1 MSRQG
6 VESATSR
13 VQRLL
18 TMVPWLVS
26 RQGIEISAAAAGL
39 GISEEQL
46 TKDLDLLFMCG
57 YGQMPDEM
65 IEASYEGGRVFVSVR
80 DTDKTPEMAA
90 AMRDRT
96 RPTSRKE
103 PPTPSEIIRVSLS
116 RSNNEPKPNAC
127 VPISPPAPVTATVRR
142 GPPVSGPGWAAWKS
156 RSSASTRAR

>member
-46 TKDLDLLFMCG
+46 TKDLD
-57 YGQMPDEM
+57 
-65 IEASYEGGRVFVSVR
+65 RKSV
-80 DTDKTPEMAA
+80 
-90 AMRDRT
+90 
-96 RPTSRKE
+96 
-103 PPTPSEIIRVSLS
+103 V
-116 RSNNEPKPNAC
+116 
-127 VPISPPAPVTATVRR
+127 
-142 GPPVSGPGWAAWKS
+142 
-156 RSSASTRAR
+156 